1 MAIDASPPRK
11 VFLHPELSLMDPF
24 GLHESRW
31 ILSRQHRS
39 DILVTID
46 AFSKGLAKRNR
57 DYKYLAGFK
66 KDRLFEL
73 RWELQFDCVARPL
86 RLIGSEI
93 SDSAVIL
100 LSWHIKDPTLSS
112 ETQRG
117 LMNLARQ
124 KALERKNT
132 IDTTDR

>member
-1 MAIDASPPRK
+1 MARDASPPRT

-31 ILSRQHRS
+31 VLSGQHRN

-46 AFSKGLAKRNR
+46 AFSKGLAKRNK
-57 DYKYLAGFK
+57 DYKYLVGFK

-73 RWELQFDCVARPL
+73 RWELQFDCVSRPL

-93 SDSAVIL
+93 SDSAVVL

-112 ETQRG
+112 ETQRE
-117 LMNLARQ
+117 LMNLACQ

-132 IDTTDR
+132 IDTTER